1 MSSPGSMRINKA
13 LAQAGVASR
22 RGVEKLIEEGRITVD
37 GAPAS
42 LGQQVDADSH
52 IRVDGKTVAL
62 ESDNS
67 RRVIAYHKPE
77 GEICTA
83 SDPKGRRTVF
93 DSVADWRGAR
103 LVCVGRLDINTSGL
117 LLLTTDGELA
127 HRLMHPSHEVVRVYR
142 CRVMGELNARDEK
155 RILDGVNIDG
165 QPAAF
170 LSVER
175 QASSGGANVWYTVK
189 LAEGRNREVRK
200 IFEAVGASVNRLIR
214 ERYGPVKLE
223 PTLKKGQWREL
234 LPKEIESLAT
244 AVALGKD

>member
-1 MSSPGSMRINKA
+1 MRINKA

-42 LGQQVDADSH
+42 VGQRVDANSE
-52 IRVDGKTVAL
+52 IRVDGKKIAL
-62 ESDNS
+62 ESDDT
-67 RRVIAYHKPE
+67 RRVIVYHKPE

-83 SDPKGRRTVF
+83 SDPRGRRTVF

-142 CRVMGELNARDEK
+142 CRVIGDLKQRDEQ
-155 RILDGVNIDG
+155 RMLAGVDIDG

-170 LSVER
+170 LSIER
-175 QASSGGANVWYTVK
+175 QRSSGGSNTWYTVK

-200 IFEAVGASVNRLIR
+200 IFEAVGARVNRLIR

-223 PTLKKGQWREL
+223 STLKKGHWREL
-234 LPKEIESLAT
+234 LPKEIESLAG
-244 AVALGKD
+244 AVALGED